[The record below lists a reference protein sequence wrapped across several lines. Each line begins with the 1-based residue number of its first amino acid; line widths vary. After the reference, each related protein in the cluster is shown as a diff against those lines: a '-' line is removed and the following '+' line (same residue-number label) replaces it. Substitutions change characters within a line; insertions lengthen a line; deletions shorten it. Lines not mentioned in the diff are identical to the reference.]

1 VTRNIPEPLE
11 LDPNF
16 TAEEHAEFERLERE
30 HPYVETHEEK
40 ISIPSRPQDARDGK
54 HDVLF
59 LILFIL
65 LAAVFLIVILFG
77 GGMP

>member
-16 TAEEHAEFERLERE
+16 TAEEQGSETGHHVFRHG
-30 HPYVETHEEK
+30 HP
-40 ISIPSRPQDARDGK
+40 ADGK
-54 HDVLF
+54 EWGFSPRAFQRKDVRVQAAQTP
-59 LILFIL
+59 LFIL

-77 GGMP
+77 GGTP

>member
-1 VTRNIPEPLE
+1 MTRNTSEPLE
-11 LDPNF
+11 LDPDF

-30 HPYVETHEEK
+30 HPYVEAHEEK
-40 ISIPSRPQDARDGK
+40 IPAPPRPQDARDGN

-77 GGMP
+77 GGMS